1 MERMRWATGSQEA
14 AVERFYGQGA
24 AHFGEFHGGYLNF
37 GLWEEGV
44 GSYLQAAENLVHRL
58 GTLLGLTGSSRL
70 LDVACGMG
78 TQDVYLFDHFGQPEI
93 DAIDIT
99 WAHLR
104 HAEDR
109 ARRRGC
115 GQRVRFRHGSAVA
128 IPFADGAFTHLLSI
142 EGPVHF
148 GTRER
153 FFHET
158 LRVLEPGGV
167 LALSDYTLKRPP
179 RNPIERLILAGT
191 RSLWRIPKEN
201 LWTTD
206 EYRRRLSA
214 AGFADVDVQEVGA
227 LTIPGYFFEQRRPE
241 VRRELARIRGFVAG
255 RLGHV
260 IDLVAC
266 GVYRMGLAEY
276 VLVRARKPR

>member
-1 MERMRWATGSQEA
+1 MVQALRPSSDEARAGAGRGVRAFPTWISIPASGPYPAGPSSGAAAAVAGSGLVERMCWATGSQEA

-24 AHFGEFHGGYLNF
+24 ADFGEFHGGYLNF
-37 GLWEEGV
+37 GLWEKGV

-99 WAHLR
+99 WDHLR

-128 IPFADGAFTHLLSI
+128 ISFADGAFTQLLSI

-167 LALSDYTLKRPP
+167 LARRSEGKR
-179 RNPIERLILAGT
+179 AGT
-191 RSLWRIPKEN
+191 HH
-201 LWTTD
+201 
-206 EYRRRLSA
+206 
-214 AGFADVDVQEVGA
+214 
-227 LTIPGYFFEQRRPE
+227 
-241 VRRELARIRGFVAG
+241 ELANDAVPKPRIRRSPARCRVVAS
-255 RLGHV
+255 
-260 IDLVAC
+260 
-266 GVYRMGLAEY
+266 
-276 VLVRARKPR
+276 

>member
-1 MERMRWATGSQEA
+1 MERMCWATGSQEA

-24 AHFGEFHGGYLNF
+24 ADFGEFHGGYLNF
-37 GLWEEGV
+37 GLWEKGV

-99 WAHLR
+99 WPARLR
-104 HAEDR
+104 AARTLPARIRRSHPL
-109 ARRRGC
+109 RRRGLHSSP
-115 GQRVRFRHGSAVA
+115 QHR
-128 IPFADGAFTHLLSI
+128 
-142 EGPVHF
+142 
-148 GTRER
+148 GTRP
-153 FFHET
+153 
-158 LRVLEPGGV
+158 LRHPREVLPRDAPGSRAGRRAGPLRLHTQAPAAEPDRAPDPRRNPGGV
-167 LALSDYTLKRPP
+167 
-179 RNPIERLILAGT
+179 
-191 RSLWRIPKEN
+191 RIPKEN